1 MSARHAADDTQAVAI
16 VGIGCRF
23 PGGIADTDAFWRRLI
38 AGDDVIAEIPGDRI
52 DVAHYFNAEPA
63 TPGRMM
69 TRRGG
74 FLDSIDTFDADFF
87 GISPREAER
96 LDPQQRLLLETAWE
110 ALEDAGQDLRRLQG
124 TRSGVF
130 VGQWLS
136 DFESRLFGD
145 PEAVDFQMTTGSG
158 RYAASGRLSYFLGLR
173 GPSLTIDTACSS
185 SLVAVH
191 LAVRSIRAGESRLA
205 LAGGANVILQPH
217 IMVAYS
223 QSRMMAPD
231 GRCKFGDA
239 GGDGYVRSEGAGLV
253 VLKPLRDAL
262 DDGDRIYAVIRGSAV
277 NNDGRS
283 SGSMGTPSRI
293 GQEELLRAA
302 YGDAAV
308 PPAQVAYVEAHGTGT
323 RAGDPVELAA
333 LGAVLD
339 EGRTPGSPAYVGS
352 VKTNIGHTEGAAG
365 IAGLIKATLALHHG
379 LIPPSLHCRDL
390 NPVVAWADIPCQIP
404 RTPTP
409 WPNTASPRLAGVSAF
424 GIAGTNGHVVLEQA
438 PATETAPLADC
449 HRRTQLLPL
458 SAKSPEA
465 LRALAQRYA
474 ELLSGDGAPALRDVC
489 WSAATRRTALDH
501 RAAFVAGDRAAM
513 ADALRRYASGEPAAA
528 EGVVRTDTPPRIA
541 FVLPGQGAQWIG
553 MGRELIALEPVFRAT
568 LERCDRAAGRFAG
581 WSIIGQLAAA
591 PGSDD
596 VLLDR
601 IDVIQPVL
609 VALAIAYAELLRS
622 VGVEPDAV
630 VGHSMGEV
638 AAACIAGALSLD
650 QAMQV
655 VCARSALMRRVSG
668 QGAMALVDL
677 PMAELRRRLAGLED
691 RVSVAASNGPR
702 SSVISG
708 VPEAVQ
714 EVMAGLKE
722 DDVFC
727 RLIKVDVA
735 SHSPQMTP
743 LAAALAAEL
752 DGLTPAS
759 ARVPIVSTTLGC
771 RAEGPAFDAG
781 HWARN
786 LRDPVLFSTAVG
798 LLAEDGIGLFLEL
811 GPHPVLLPSVQQTL
825 PAATTIAFGYRD
837 EPEQPAFL
845 TALGALWT
853 AGWPLDWPRVMPERG
868 KTVPLPLYPWQRERY
883 WVDAAEMRSA
893 GAAPRSAASRPDEES
908 LGWLYHLEWKPSEV
922 SEASSAAAATRWL
935 VVTGDE
941 AMGSA
946 ISAALAT
953 SGVLSDVVAMRHL
966 ETALRAQASAA
977 APALGVVV
985 LAEENKDAAFLPLRV
1000 LQSHLSADGG
1010 SNRLPRS
1017 RCWFVTR
1024 GAHAVLPDGTERVSV
1039 DQAALW
1045 GAGRVVAEE
1054 HPDFWGGLV
1063 DLDPAAPPSFNAGL
1077 LARLLLAPDGEDQ
1090 VAFRQGRRYA
1100 LRLVPA
1106 VPDRVS
1112 SALKWREDA
1121 AYLITGGL
1129 GGVGLEIARAMAAGG
1144 ARRLILAG
1152 RTPLPP
1158 RELWSAEPSGSPA
1171 GQRIEAVRALELMGV
1186 AVHTPAIDISDETE
1200 LRSFLDRYMAEGWP
1214 PIRGVIHAAVTL
1226 DNRLAGSMSA
1236 TTFESV
1242 VRPKMRGAQLLDRL
1256 LPDLDIFVL
1265 FSSIGGFLPH
1275 SGVANYAAANA
1286 GLDALALD
1294 RRARGLPAL
1303 SIAWGPWENAGLA
1316 LGEAGEHAVAE
1327 MGRLGIQAMP
1337 TGRAAAL
1344 FRWLCG
1350 GSVAAV
1356 AVLRADWAKFQQA
1369 RSTRPG
1375 SLFKDLLAG
1384 LTAQVLEPSAL
1395 LGQLASA
1402 DPAQR
1407 RRILEP
1413 LVRSAVGQVL
1423 KIAPA
1428 RLDGRKSLGNMGLS
1442 SLMAIELRNRLETV
1456 LGRPLSATLAWNYP
1470 TIEAIVGV
1478 LAEDKPDAPRAIMP
1492 AVPGDGDELTES
1504 LAAVASLSD
1513 EAAMLALLGQPAGGA
1528 A

>member
-1 MSARHAADDTQAVAI
+1 MSARNAAHDAQAVAI

-23 PGGIADTDAFWRRLI
+23 PGGISDADTFWRLLS
-38 AGDDVIAEIPGDRI
+38 AGQEVIAEIPGDRI

-74 FLDSIDTFDADFF
+74 FLETIDTFDAEFF

-110 ALEDAGQDLRRLQG
+110 ALEDAGQDLARIQG

-130 VGQWLS
+130 VGQWIS
-136 DFESRLFGD
+136 DFESRLFAEPD
-145 PEAVDFQMTTGSG
+145 SVDFQMTTGSG

-262 DDGDRIYAVIRGSAV
+262 DNGDRIYAVIRGSAI

-283 SGSMGTPSRI
+283 SGSMGTPSRV

-302 YGDAAV
+302 YDDAAV
-308 PPAQVAYVEAHGTGT
+308 SPAHVAYVEAHGTGT
-323 RAGDPVELAA
+323 RAGDPVELSA
-333 LGAVLD
+333 LGAVLG
-339 EGRTPGSPAYVGS
+339 EGRTPGSNAYVGS

-379 LIPPSLHCRDL
+379 VIPPSLHCRDL
-390 NPVVAWADIPCQIP
+390 NPAVAWADIPCEIP
-404 RTPTP
+404 RTAKA
-409 WPNTASPRLAGVSAF
+409 WPNTVFPRLAGVSAF

-438 PATETAPLADC
+438 PAPDTAPLAAC

-474 ELLSGDGAPALRDVC
+474 DWLSGDGEPALHDVC
-489 WSAATRRTALDH
+489 WNAATRRTALDH
-501 RAAFVAGDRAAM
+501 RATFVAGDRGAM
-513 ADALRRYASGEPAAA
+513 ADALRRYATGEPASA
-528 EGVVRTDTPPRIA
+528 EGVVRTDTPPRLA

-553 MGRELIALEPVFRAT
+553 MGRQLIAHEPVFRAA
-568 LERCDRAAGRFAG
+568 LERCDRAVNHFAG
-581 WSIIGQLAAA
+581 WSIMGQLAAA
-591 PGSDD
+591 PESDD
-596 VLLDR
+596 FLLDR

-638 AAACIAGALSLD
+638 AAACIAGALDLD
-650 QAMQV
+650 QAMQI

-677 PMAELRRRLAGLED
+677 PMAELRRRLIGLED
-691 RVSVAASNGPR
+691 QVSVAASNGPR

-714 EVMAGLKE
+714 AVMDGLKS
-722 DDVFC
+722 DNVFC

-735 SHSPQMTP
+735 SHSPQMAP
-743 LAAALAAEL
+743 LAVALAAEL
-752 DGLTPAS
+752 GGLAPLP

-771 RAEGPAFDAG
+771 RAEGPEFDAG

-786 LRDPVLFSTAVG
+786 LREPVLFSTALG
-798 LLAEDGIGLFLEL
+798 LLAEDGVGLFVEL
-811 GPHPVLLPSVQQTL
+811 GPHPVLLPSVQQTV
-825 PAATTIAFGYRD
+825 PDATTIACGNRD
-837 EPEQPAFL
+837 VEEQAAFL

-853 AGWPLDWPRVMPERG
+853 AGWPIDWTCVMPERG
-868 KTVPLPLYPWQRERY
+868 KTVPLPLYQWQRERY
-883 WVDAAEMRSA
+883 WADAAEMRSA
-893 GAAPRSAASRPDEES
+893 GAAPHSACPRPDDES
-908 LGWLYHLEWKPSEV
+908 RGWLYRLEWKPAET
-922 SEASSAAAATRWL
+922 SAASASAAPTRWL

-941 AMGSA
+941 AMGAS

-953 SGVLSDVVAMRHL
+953 FGAASDVVHIRHL
-966 ETALRAQASAA
+966 ENALREQTSA
-977 APALGVVV
+977 PTSALGVVV
-985 LAEENKDAAFLPLRV
+985 LAEANEAAAFLPLRV
-1000 LQSHLSADGG
+1000 LQSYLSADGV
-1010 SNRLPRS
+1010 SNRLSRS

-1024 GAHAVLPDGTERVSV
+1024 GAHAVLPDRTERVCV

-1054 HPDFWGGLV
+1054 HPELWGGLV
-1063 DLDPAAPPSFNAGL
+1063 DLDPAAPPSVNAGL
-1077 LARLLLAPDGEDQ
+1077 LARLLRAPDGEDQ
-1090 VAFRQGRRYA
+1090 VAFREGRRHA
-1100 LRLVPA
+1100 LRLAQAGPGL
-1106 VPDRVS
+1106 VS
-1112 SALKWREDA
+1112 NGLKWREDA

-1129 GGVGLEIARAMAAGG
+1129 GGIGLQIAKSMAAGG
-1144 ARRLILAG
+1144 VRRLVLAG

-1158 RELWSAEPSGSPA
+1158 RERWSAEPSESPA
-1171 GQRIEAVRALELMGV
+1171 GQRIAAVRALELMGV
-1186 AVHTPAIDISDETE
+1186 AVHTPAVDISDEQE
-1200 LRSFLDRYMAEGWP
+1200 LRAFLDQYSAEGWP

-1226 DNRLAGSMSA
+1226 DNRLAGAMNG
-1236 TTFESV
+1236 TTFDSV
-1242 VRPKMRGAQLLDRL
+1242 VRPKLRGAQLLDRL
-1256 LPDLDIFVL
+1256 LPDLDMFVL
-1265 FSSIGGFLPH
+1265 FSSIGAFLPH

-1316 LGEAGEHAVAE
+1316 LGKAGEHAVLE
-1327 MGRLGIQAMP
+1327 MGRLGIDALP

-1344 FRWLCG
+1344 FAWLCG
-1350 GSVAAV
+1350 GSEATV
-1356 AVLRADWAKFQQA
+1356 AVLRADWARFQQA

-1375 SLFKDLLAG
+1375 SLFRDLLAG
-1384 LTAQVLEPSAL
+1384 LTAPLAGPSEL
-1395 LGQLASA
+1395 RGQIEAA
-1402 DPAQR
+1402 DPMQR

-1423 KIAPA
+1423 KIAPG

-1470 TIEAIVGV
+1470 TIEAIAGV
-1478 LAEDKPDAPRAIMP
+1478 LADDEPAAPRPIMP
-1492 AVPGDGDELTES
+1492 TVPGRSGELTES

-1528 A
+1528 P